1 MFNSEERKFLA
12 KLSSPWYIEHKN
24 NDRFEVVYRLEI
36 IRNQIRKWE
45 IEIADYK
52 TQEGER
58 KSWEVLSSS
67 SSSFFSH
74 ITFILSRMTESLQQL
89 LDQTIEML
97 EDEIKELEEDLGH
110 LEAEEDLTF
119 TKDSVDVED

>member
-1 MFNSEERKFLA
+1 
-12 KLSSPWYIEHKN
+12 
-24 NDRFEVVYRLEI
+24 
-36 IRNQIRKWE
+36 
-45 IEIADYK
+45 
-52 TQEGER
+52 
-58 KSWEVLSSS
+58 
-67 SSSFFSH
+67 
-74 ITFILSRMTESLQQL
+74 MTESLQQL